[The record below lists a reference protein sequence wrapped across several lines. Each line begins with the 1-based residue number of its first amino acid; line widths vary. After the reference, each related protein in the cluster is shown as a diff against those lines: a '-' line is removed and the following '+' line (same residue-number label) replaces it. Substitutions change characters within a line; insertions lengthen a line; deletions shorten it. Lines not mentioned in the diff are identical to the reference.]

1 MSNCSAEQHASVQ
14 PMTPLE
20 NDETTEGISGTSAT
34 MKLNGVGCQVNYSAQ
49 HLSCCFS
56 SYCVWLFPSF
66 ILVIRIGILCGM
78 GFGGVW
84 CEIMESE
91 RVEGRE

>member
-1 MSNCSAEQHASVQ
+1 MSNCSAEQHASIQ

-20 NDETTEGISGTSAT
+20 KDETTAGISGTSAT
-34 MKLNGVGCQVNYSAQ
+34 MQLNGVGHQVNYTA
-49 HLSCCFS
+49 HLSCHFS

-78 GFGGVW
+78 EFGGVW

-91 RVEGRE
+91 RIEGRE